1 MSEQIHWTEEAD
13 VVVVG
18 YGGAGAVTAIAAHD
32 AGAEVLILEK
42 ELQDTPT
49 STNHTPSTRM
59 SGGGI
64 LVPEDTEKAIEY
76 FTNLRRIA
84 NESVDEEE
92 AAMIR
97 TLCEQMG
104 TNIQWLNSIGATV
117 GGVESMSPS
126 FAHMDMLH
134 AHMPGT
140 DAVGIYDS
148 DFPELPGSEAICV
161 FWVKANN
168 GNRGGAALF
177 SALTGAVEQRGIPV
191 HWGSAAQHLIYED
204 GEVRGVRGVRD
215 GKPFAAK
222 ARRGVVLTCGGFEY
236 NERMKRN

>member
-97 TLCEQMG
+97 TSCPAPRL
-104 TNIQWLNSIGATV
+104 SA
-117 GGVESMSPS
+117 S
-126 FAHMDMLH
+126 F
-134 AHMPGT
+134 
-140 DAVGIYDS
+140 
-148 DFPELPGSEAICV
+148 GSRQTTET
-161 FWVKANN
+161 
-168 GNRGGAALF
+168 GAAQRC
-177 SALTGAVEQRGIPV
+177 SAL
-191 HWGSAAQHLIYED
+191 
-204 GEVRGVRGVRD
+204 
-215 GKPFAAK
+215 
-222 ARRGVVLTCGGFEY
+222 
-236 NERMKRN
+236 

>member
-1 MSEQIHWTEEAD
+1 MKLPVYHAGKSPRLIDHSGNGIGERGMLHPVENNGSNRHLTAVGFSPRLRRDNPGQQIHAPLLGGRGAARCD
-13 VVVVG
+13 RHAQRLHRGAPHYAVG
-18 YGGAGAVTAIAAHD
+18 GKAVFSLKIFYSFHRLAAKNAVYFPIVIAPSLQLGLD
-32 AGAEVLILEK
+32 LSLIHI
-42 ELQDTPT
+42 
-49 STNHTPSTRM
+49 SSTRM

-126 FAHMDMLH
+126 FALTQKTQI
-134 AHMPGT
+134 A
-140 DAVGIYDS
+140 S
-148 DFPELPGSEAICV
+148 EPGS
-161 FWVKANN
+161 
-168 GNRGGAALF
+168 
-177 SALTGAVEQRGIPV
+177 S
-191 HWGSAAQHLIYED
+191 
-204 GEVRGVRGVRD
+204 
-215 GKPFAAK
+215 GKS
-222 ARRGVVLTCGGFEY
+222 LS
-236 NERMKRN
+236 